1 MKENI
6 HQTTQIIAGVIAAD
20 NLNRLEELKQ
30 ALSNQDRAL
39 ADALRQ
45 VKQVRD
51 FVGSPEHILGN
62 SQTKHGEIAE
72 QVEVGIRNAKD
83 LLHQRTPT
91 TTFDGVG
98 RTASADYRIDDLDVQ
113 SKFINGVG
121 KNLDHVLDHMKQ
133 YDHFG
138 RNGSYYHI
146 PKDHYEVIQQIS
158 RGETVE
164 GLSPSTVQRIGQ
176 KIRDIKQLS
185 GKPFHE
191 VVKPGVSNYSEV
203 QQGKIHE
210 TLERHERDLRGEQKD
225 IKEQI
230 RLEHQP
236 NISEMAKVA
245 AQGAVVGAGLQ
256 ITFKL
261 IEKYKQGKNPFKGD
275 FTPADWQE
283 VGFAAAQGGATGG
296 ISGAAIYAL
305 TNFANLSAPF
315 AGAVVSAGFA
325 VATLGKRY
333 ASGEITAAEFLELG
347 QLACAESAIVGISA
361 AIGQTLIP
369 MPVLGAVVGT
379 IAGRMVLNF
388 GKQYLGKESEK
399 LQKRLEDHY
408 NQCLTKIERAYQD
421 IVTKIMVH
429 YECLGNLTE
438 AAFDQTKNTALRL
451 QASIELAQAYGVSQ
465 TKIIRS
471 TDELDAFML
480 S

>member
-1 MKENI
+1 
-6 HQTTQIIAGVIAAD
+6 V
-20 NLNRLEELKQ
+20 
-30 ALSNQDRAL
+30 
-39 ADALRQ
+39 
-45 VKQVRD
+45 
-51 FVGSPEHILGN
+51 
-62 SQTKHGEIAE
+62 
-72 QVEVGIRNAKD
+72 
-83 LLHQRTPT
+83 
-91 TTFDGVG
+91 
-98 RTASADYRIDDLDVQ
+98 ASL
-113 SKFINGVG
+113 
-121 KNLDHVLDHMKQ
+121 
-133 YDHFG
+133 
-138 RNGSYYHI
+138 
-146 PKDHYEVIQQIS
+146 
-158 RGETVE
+158 
-164 GLSPSTVQRIGQ
+164 
-176 KIRDIKQLS
+176 
-185 GKPFHE
+185 
-191 VVKPGVSNYSEV
+191 
-203 QQGKIHE
+203 
-210 TLERHERDLRGEQKD
+210 
-225 IKEQI
+225 
-230 RLEHQP
+230 
-236 NISEMAKVA
+236 
-245 AQGAVVGAGLQ
+245 
-256 ITFKL
+256 
-261 IEKYKQGKNPFKGD
+261 
-275 FTPADWQE
+275 
-283 VGFAAAQGGATGG
+283 
-296 ISGAAIYAL
+296 
-305 TNFANLSAPF
+305 
-315 AGAVVSAGFA
+315 VSAGFA